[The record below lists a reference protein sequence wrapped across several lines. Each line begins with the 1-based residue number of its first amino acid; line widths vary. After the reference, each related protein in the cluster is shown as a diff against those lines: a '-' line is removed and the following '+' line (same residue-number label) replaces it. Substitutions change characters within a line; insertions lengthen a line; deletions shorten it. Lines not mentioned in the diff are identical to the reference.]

1 MTGKDLFDAVHQC
14 EDQYIEQTAEKLLRS
29 ERKNQK
35 MLLCFLHRESTW
47 KINTK
52 RTVVRRVVAMLLC
65 IFVLGMGIS
74 ALAMASDAF
83 RKWMQEMFSGHE
95 VTELS
100 IGNPEREN
108 AEASTESLPDIPV
121 DKNHRISLKDDMVVW
136 GNRETV
142 VAETHYDKKKEQII
156 CDRVYRVQGN
166 GLKKLTIHSY
176 DGNYD
181 GKPFSFEYVV
191 VHQEIFGFNLEGAI
205 GEVFGYVNAE
215 DRSIYVKLLDDKEK
229 QYKEC
234 IAKINLDTFEMEKLS
249 GDQMY
254 ADCMISPGGTKM
266 LCLYRTDNNASVL
279 DLKTKKEKA
288 LAAVNGI
295 SRTDEIEFTDDNTI
309 LTYGDYVDEVRDGT
323 TYSQQQIRRVDLST
337 GEVTGTYTG
346 IGDISMEWESIRG
359 KPLTLRNIVT
369 GDTFA
374 IENTDEEIHFLKKSG
389 DYVLFGNK
397 EENTSY
403 FIANLSSQKSM
414 EIDVPKEIYHQVEIY
429 LAGDEKKLLIVGG
442 AEGYIVDVSSL
453 AAKADKQPELATES
467 DKKADIPTDEKQ
479 MLTLKKDMQIYGEK
493 ESFVCEVHK
502 NENEE
507 EVIDSVY
514 AIEENGLQQLEVK
527 SFSGEYDGVP
537 YSFSYVTIGN
547 EVFGFNETGYCE
559 ILPYK
564 KGDVIY
570 ASFSHVNKKSRT
582 TKQCLAKINLETKEV
597 TQISGNNMIC
607 NFLMSPDGKIILCN
621 HRSAGYWSIFDIA
634 ARTEKRVDSLLG
646 YLHTDEIKFLDTY
659 TVLAYGED
667 IMTRQKDGSWQIDAQ
682 TYKIDLRTG
691 EILEKYPGVAEF
703 GMEWDYTT
711 EGSILK
717 LNNIITGEN
726 MTIKDVGKNLY
737 PVGGIGNYIL
747 FGYDEDDEKPQEDYC
762 LVNLEQKTS
771 MKINI
776 PKEMEGN
783 IEMHLTVSEK
793 KLLLTNGTE
802 AYIVDVSQ
810 L

>member
-35 MLLCFLHRESTW
+35 TLLCFLHRESTW

-83 RKWMQEMFSGHE
+83 RKWMKEMFSGHE

-215 DRSIYVKLLDDKEK
+215 DRSIYVKLLDDKGK

-389 DYVLFGNK
+389 DYALFGNK

-453 AAKADKQPELATES
+453 AAKADKQPELETES

-479 MLTLKKDMQIYGEK
+479 MLTLKKDMQIYGER

-570 ASFSHVNKKSRT
+570 AAFSHVNKKSRT
-582 TKQCLAKINLETKEV
+582 TKECLAKINLETKEV
-597 TQISGNNMIC
+597 TQISGNKMIC

-621 HRSAGYWSIFDIA
+621 HRSAGYWSVFDIA
-634 ARTEKRVDSLLG
+634 ARTEKRVDSLFG

-726 MTIKDVGKNLY
+726 MTIKDVGENLY

-783 IEMHLTVSEK
+783 IEMYLTVSEK